1 MAARFAT
8 VTEEK
13 NRQINKEATPA
24 NTKATCLVNTKTT
37 IPSMPVPSD
46 LDIYLTDTR
55 FGKYQSLAYTK
66 PVNSV
71 FRALWLVSYL
81 GIS

>member
-24 NTKATCLVNTKTT
+24 NTKSTCLVNTKTT
-37 IPSMPVPSD
+37 IP
-46 LDIYLTDTR
+46 LDAD
-55 FGKYQSLAYTK
+55 A
-66 PVNSV
+66 
-71 FRALWLVSYL
+71 
-81 GIS
+81 